1 MSDLAA
7 RHRLPAIYA
16 DRESFEL
23 GGLMSYG
30 VDLGDVMRR
39 LAGMTAEVLKGAKP
53 ADMPFHQLT
62 RFELVLNRQ
71 AAAGLGLEFPS
82 SLLISADAVLE

>member
-16 DRESFEL
+16 DRESVEL
-23 GGLMSYG
+23 GGLMSYR
-30 VDLGDVMRR
+30 VDLGDVTRR

-53 ADMPFHQLT
+53 ADMPFQRPA
-62 RFELVLNRQ
+62 RFELVPNRQ
-71 AAAGLGLEFPS
+71 VAAGLGLGLPS
-82 SLLISADAVLE
+82 RLLISADAVLE